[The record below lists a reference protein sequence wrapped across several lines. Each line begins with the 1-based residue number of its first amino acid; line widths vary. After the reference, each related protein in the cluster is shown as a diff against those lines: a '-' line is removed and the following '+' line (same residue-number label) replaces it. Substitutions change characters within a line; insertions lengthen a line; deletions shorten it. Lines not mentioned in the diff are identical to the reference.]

1 MATALTSMSR
11 VKPETYRAAL
21 ECLVGFDRRDA
32 LPHIAVPTLLIAG
45 GTDTTAPAVVME
57 RMAAKIPG
65 ARFVTIPGAGHLANL
80 EQPAAFNRVL
90 EEFLAGIPHA

>member
-1 MATALTSMSR
+1 
-11 VKPETYRAAL
+11 
-21 ECLVGFDRRDA
+21 
-32 LPHIAVPTLLIAG
+32 
-45 GTDTTAPAVVME
+45 ME

-90 EEFLAGIPHA
+90 EEFLSGAAIA